1 MGRSTPLSSVD
12 VEQLLEGAW
21 PDAYRIAFGI
31 TRDRGLAEDA
41 AQEACAQAFR
51 SFVQLRDLAAFRP
64 WLYRMVVRS
73 ATSIARKA
81 GRELASVA
89 DASIVDPPGVDAVA
103 VTSALDSLTR
113 AQRAVVILHYYAQ
126 MNSREIAEVL
136 GISDGA
142 VRLRLLL
149 AKRRLRRLLATDER
163 PHVEEI
169 AHHV

>member
-1 MGRSTPLSSVD
+1 MGRSTPLSGVD

-31 TRDRGLAEDA
+31 TRDRGFAEDA

-51 SFVQLRDLAAFRP
+51 SFGQLRDLTAFRP

-81 GRELASVA
+81 RRERASMA
-89 DASIVDPPGVDAVA
+89 DPSIVDPPGVDAVA

-113 AQRAVVILHYYAQ
+113 AQRAVVVLHYYAQ
-126 MNSREIAEVL
+126 MNSREIAETL
-136 GISDGA
+136 GVSDGA
-142 VRLRLLL
+142 VRLRLFL
-149 AKRRLRRLLATDER
+149 AKRRLRKLLATDER
-163 PHVEEI
+163 PRIEEI
-169 AHHV
+169 VHHV